1 MNRIVVT
8 GASGL
13 LGLNIGLQYADQI
26 PILGITNQSN
36 VQDLP
41 FEIIAMDLITADF
54 EKEILDAFQPKL
66 VINCAAMANLDQCEK
81 NPEQAMK
88 INAFVPGKLASACR
102 QRGIKFVHISTD
114 AVFDGTEGNYLEEDL
129 PNPLSVYAKTKL
141 SGEQEVIRNN
151 PEAIIARVNFFGWSL
166 SGKRS
171 LSEFF
176 FNNLSDKKQINGFTD
191 VLFCPLYVTMLAEF
205 LMEMAR
211 HNLSG
216 VYHVAS
222 SDFMSK
228 YEFGCA
234 IADQFGFDRSLIK
247 PISVNQSELVAT
259 RSLNLTLSTEK
270 LSRDLNLTVPTVRD
284 GIKLFYQDYLNSF
297 SNQIQ
302 GYASVK

>member
-1 MNRIVVT
+1 MNRIVIT

-41 FEIIAMDLITADF
+41 FETIAMDLITADF
-54 EKEILDAFQPKL
+54 EKEILDVFQPKL

-302 GYASVK
+302 GYASV